1 MTRFV
6 LQCSHG
12 DYLTPTVVSID
23 AVLQNGQSF
32 LDAVEQIA
40 THVAE
45 THGNHAYHRT
55 ATPHDGGPEASWSFS
70 AVEVRSGAGDL
81 WATEVV
87 ADDAEV
93 R

>member
-45 THGNHAYHRT
+45 THGI
-55 ATPHDGGPEASWSFS
+55 GPEASWSFS